1 MCLGFESGKKFVGV
15 TYKREQNHKEYDAM
29 RRKDREVTKQ
39 SEIAQILDMCK
50 TACIAM
56 DDEGEPYAVPLSY
69 GYEWK
74 GDDLILY
81 FHCAKE
87 GKKLEILK
95 RNNRVCFTIF
105 SEGELLYTEN
115 PCNSGYY
122 FSSVTGNGV
131 VDFIEETVEKGHALQ
146 KMFAHQ
152 TKRTVEFTKAQIDS
166 VCVFQI
172 ISQNYTGKRKAKR

>member
-15 TYKREQNHKEYDAM
+15 TYKREQNHEEYNAM

-105 SEGELLYTEN
+105 SEGELLADTTAAHVLNDPELVKRANLKETSLYTLSMKCGIDDPQRFTEHFIRYEN
-115 PCNSGYY
+115 
-122 FSSVTGNGV
+122 
-131 VDFIEETVEKGHALQ
+131 EKEHPE
-146 KMFAHQ
+146 
-152 TKRTVEFTKAQIDS
+152 R
-166 VCVFQI
+166 
-172 ISQNYTGKRKAKR
+172 